1 MPITTKVT
9 SELLAPAG
17 SLEAFFAAMEAGAD
31 AVYCGLTEFSARAK
45 ARNFTLAEIERLT
58 ALAHQQG
65 RRLYV
70 ALNTLIKERELPRL
84 LELLS
89 ALAGFAVDGL
99 IIQDLGLWRLAH
111 QHFPELPLHA
121 STQMTVHNAAG
132 VKVLEGMGFA
142 RVVLARELSLAE
154 INAIRQQTTVELE
167 HFVHGALCY
176 SLSGQCLFSSHLTG
190 NSGNRGRCAQP
201 CRRRYTAGDKSG
213 LYFSTSD
220 LSTVR
225 LLPRLRAAG
234 VMSFKIEGRMKNAEY
249 VATVVAAYRAVL
261 DARGHE
267 LSPAITQAEEALAQ
281 AFGRGTTTGL
291 LKGAAP
297 AGIASPSTKGGIGQL
312 LGTVERAQGKT
323 VSLTPSAA
331 VHVGDRLRIQ
341 PQTDLAGAAFT
352 VQGLFSAG
360 RPVKRA
366 EAGHPARLDTPFP
379 GLFKVGD
386 QVYKVST
393 GKGFTL
399 SAEACQRRLA
409 AIDLPALPM
418 RLTIRCPAPDRL
430 TLVATVAGCHLR
442 RDYEVA
448 MLPAQQSPLNQQSL
462 QTAFAKTGQPS
473 LRLAHLQVGPL
484 PSVAVKPSRLNELR
498 RDFYASLSQ
507 QVGEALGQRQEQRL
521 LAAGASLLPTLA
533 KAPLG
538 RVRWTVV
545 GRGARDQAILHEPI
559 LGERVGRLILPLTP
573 ANVQAVS
580 KGGKADCERLCWDV
594 PAVIFEDE
602 WQAFQSVVSRLIK
615 QGHKGFRLNNIS
627 HFALFRPGDGVSL
640 LAGPWL
646 YALNSQ
652 AALSLQG
659 LGCEQFTLSL
669 EDDQDN
675 MEEVLAREPGARA
688 TVIVYGPIALLT
700 SRIPMRQMPQG
711 ATLTASTGESLR
723 LDFSSGLTVAYA
735 EHDFSLGGKGR
746 ELGEM
751 GCREWVIDLSH
762 KGLSSPAGQAV
773 LKAVLA
779 DQPLPG
785 TSMFNFE
792 RGLA

>member
-1 MPITTKVT
+1 MSITAKST

-45 ARNFTLAEIERLT
+45 ARNFTLSETERLT

-89 ALAGFAVDGL
+89 ALTSFAVDGL
-99 IIQDLGLWRLAH
+99 IIQDLGLWRLAR

-132 VKVLEGMGFA
+132 VKVLEGLGFA
-142 RVVLARELSLAE
+142 RVVLARELSLTE
-154 INAIRQQTTVELE
+154 ISAIRQQTTVELE

-176 SLSGQCLFSSHLTG
+176 SLSGQCLFSSQLTG

-201 CRRRYTAGDKSG
+201 CRRRYTTGDKSG
-213 LYFSTSD
+213 LFFSTSD
-220 LSTVR
+220 LSAIR

-249 VATVVAAYRAVL
+249 VHTVVTAYRAVL
-261 DARGHE
+261 DAQGHE
-267 LSPAITQAEEALAQ
+267 LPQAINEAEAALVE

-312 LGTVERAQGKT
+312 LGQVERAQGKT
-323 VSLTPSAA
+323 VWLTPSAT

-366 EAGHPARLDTPFP
+366 EAGRPTRLETPFAA
-379 GLFKVGD
+379 LFKAGD
-386 QVYKVST
+386 PVYKVST

-409 AIDLPALPM
+409 AVDLPALPL
-418 RLTIRCPAPDRL
+418 RLTIGCPAPNRL
-430 TLVATVAGCHLR
+430 SLTATVSGCQLS
-442 RDYEVA
+442 RDYEVE

-462 QTAFAKTGQPS
+462 QTAFAKTGQPT
-473 LRLAHLQVGPL
+473 LRLAKLRVGPL

-507 QVGEALGQRQEQRL
+507 QVEEARGQRQRQRL
-521 LAAGASLLPTLA
+521 LTAQASLLPPLA

-538 RVRWTVV
+538 DVGWTVV
-545 GRGARDQAILHEPI
+545 GRGARDQTILDQPT
-559 LGERVGRLILPLTP
+559 LSGRVSRLLLPLTP

-580 KGGKADCERLCWDV
+580 KGGQPDRQRLGWDI

-602 WQAFQSVVSRLIK
+602 WQAFQTVVTRLIK
-615 QGHKGFRLNNIS
+615 QGYRCFRLNNIS
-627 HFALFRPGDGVSL
+627 HFALFRPDDNPTL

-646 YALNSQ
+646 YAINSQ
-652 AALSLQG
+652 AALALQG
-659 LGCEQFTLSL
+659 LGCDQFTLSL
-669 EDDQDN
+669 EDDRDN
-675 MEEVLAREPGARA
+675 MAEVLARAPGAKA
-688 TVIVYGPIALLT
+688 MVIVHSPIALLT
-700 SRIPMRQMPQG
+700 SRIPMRQVQQG
-711 ATLTASTGESLR
+711 AILTASTGESLR
-723 LDFSSGLTVAYA
+723 LDFSSGLTIAYA
-735 EHDFSLGGKGR
+735 EHDLSLGGKGR

-751 GCREWVIDLSH
+751 GCRQWLIDLSH
-762 KGLSSPAGQAV
+762 KGLNSQAGQAV
-773 LKAVLA
+773 LKALLD
-779 DQPLPG
+779 DQPLPE
-785 TSMFNFE
+785 TSTFNFE